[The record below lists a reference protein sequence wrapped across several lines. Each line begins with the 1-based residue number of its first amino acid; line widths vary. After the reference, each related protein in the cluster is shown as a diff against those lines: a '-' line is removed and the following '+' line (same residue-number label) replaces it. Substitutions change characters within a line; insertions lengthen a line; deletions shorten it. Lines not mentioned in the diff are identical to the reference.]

1 MVRVQEAAGAGGGG
15 QSKPQEGPRR
25 GHWGRDAE
33 AEQGQGMLEKAQGQG
48 L

>member
-1 MVRVQEAAGAGGGG
+1 MRVQEAAGAGGGG
-15 QSKPQEGPRR
+15 QSKPQEGRR
-25 GHWGRDAE
+25 GHWGRNAG